1 MDIAVVK
8 YLMPYW
14 ENFSGIYI
22 LDCIVCV
29 QDAFVW
35 VHNLWHLHALFVC
48 VFLCV
53 CVWARVQVT
62 LSGRD
67 IDKGVSVRM
76 SGAQISAIPSNEAE
90 GSVL

>member
-1 MDIAVVK
+1 
-8 YLMPYW
+8 MPLF
-14 ENFSGIYI
+14 E
-22 LDCIVCV
+22 CITSDTCMLCLCV
-29 QDAFVW
+29 YFY
-35 VHNLWHLHALFVC
+35 
-48 VFLCV
+48 V